1 MTRRPT
7 ASIIASAVLVGA
19 VTVLVTIVAV
29 FLAYNANSGLPFV
42 PTYDVKAQL
51 PSGANLVVGNEV
63 RVGGFRVGLV
73 EEIEPAT
80 VVEDGQRK
88 TVAVVSMKLDK
99 IVEPL
104 PADSQVSVRP
114 RSVLG
119 LKYIELVPGESTRT
133 LPAGATI
140 ALERGDQPPVEF
152 DDVFSTFDADTRD
165 NARFATE
172 GFGDAFAG
180 RGQSLNRTLEAF
192 NPLFTHLTPVMR
204 VLSDPD
210 TELDEFFRQIGR
222 ASAQVAPIARV
233 QAELFTNMADTFEAF
248 SRNPRAL
255 QATIEKAPDALQ
267 AGIESF
273 PVQRPFLTDFADLSR
288 RLRPAVQELP
298 RSVPAIVDAFEV
310 GQPVLRRSVS
320 LNEQTEEVFETLDN
334 LAAQPTTQLALD
346 EIKDLTTVTT
356 PLLDYVTPY
365 QTVCNYTNYFFYG
378 LGNVFAKGVAGGTAF
393 NSLLN
398 STNRTQDNRP
408 SDFPADRPADV
419 PVEQDSQVVTDPT
432 GEPLTK
438 NLTQPYPPAIDA
450 QGNADC
456 QAGQWGYIEQWG
468 DGRYGPTEDG
478 GGSVVMNP
486 NTPGNAGPTFT
497 GSANLGA
504 VEADIH
510 EPERKP

>member
-1 MTRRPT
+1 MSRRPT
-7 ASIIASAVLVGA
+7 ASIIASPVLVGA

-73 EEIEPAT
+73 DAIEPAT
-80 VVEDGQRK
+80 IVEDGRRK
-88 TVAVVSMKLDK
+88 AVAIVSLKLDK
-99 IVEPL
+99 VVEPL
-104 PADSQVSVRP
+104 PDDSQVSVRP

-119 LKYIELVPGESTRT
+119 LKYVELRPGDSEQT

-140 ALERGDQPPVEF
+140 ALEPSDQPPVEF

-180 RGQSLNRTLEAF
+180 RGQSLNIALQEL
-192 NPLFTHLTPVMR
+192 NPFFTHLEPVMR

-210 TELDEFFRQIGR
+210 TQLDEFFRQIGR
-222 ASAQVAPIARV
+222 ASAQVAPVARV
-233 QAELFTNMADTFEAF
+233 QAELFVNMADTFEAF

-255 QATIEKAPDALQ
+255 QATIEKAPAALD

-273 PVQRPFLTDFADLSR
+273 AVQRPFLTDFADLSR
-288 RLRPAVQELP
+288 RLRPAARQLP
-298 RSVPAIVDAFEV
+298 RSIPAIVSAFRV

-320 LNEQTEEVFETLDN
+320 LNEQTEQVFEELDD
-334 LAAQPTTQLALD
+334 LAAEPTTLLALQ
-346 EIKDLTTVTT
+346 EIKDLTRVTT

-398 STNRTQDNRP
+398 ATNRTQDNRP
-408 SDFPADRPADV
+408 SDFPADRPADI
-419 PVEQDSQVVTDPT
+419 PVELDSQSATDPT

-438 NLTQPYPPAIDA
+438 NLTQPYPPAVDA

-456 QAGQWGYIEQWG
+456 QAGQWGYIEQFA

-486 NTPGNAGPTFT
+486 NTPGLAGPTYT
-497 GSANLGA
+497 GSPNLDA
-504 VEADIH
+504 VEADIA
-510 EPERKP
+510 EPGRLP